1 MKVFL
6 VGIKGVAMSAL
17 AVILFKMGYEVNGS
31 DVKESFITDEE
42 LKKCG
47 IIPKVG
53 FDPNDITSNL
63 NLIIYSGANKG
74 KNNPQVIKALSL
86 GIKTF
91 TQTEYICQ
99 IMKDFDHSIA
109 VTGSHGKTTTSSL
122 LSYCLIQLGEKP
134 SYMIGSSS
142 FNNYSGGDFNGKKY
156 FVFEADEY
164 AVDPPYDNT
173 IKLELYKPDS
183 AIITNIDFDHPDVY
197 RDIEHVKQVFLRFI
211 DNTGRIHICIDDANS
226 QEVLKKIDKSKI
238 KTFGFSKEA
247 DLQITSFKIDYSG
260 SKFNLLHKGIDLEWF
275 ETKLYGEKN
284 ISNITG
290 VVSLLLDL
298 GFELRRIKDVIKD
311 FKGAKRRFELIF
323 KQGNTYLFDDYAHHP
338 AEIEATIK
346 AARSVFKNKR
356 LVVIF
361 QSHTYSRTQKFLK
374 EFTQTLSLADL
385 IYIMPIF
392 SSARENE
399 KEFNVTS
406 QSIVDTARQN
416 IQMKSL
422 SNKDELLAEL
432 KKNLKS
438 GDVIF
443 TMGAG
448 YLNNY
453 STDIIEVIKNLN

>member
-17 AVILFKMGYEVNGS
+17 AVILFKTGYEVNGS
-31 DVKESFITDEE
+31 DVKEIFITDEE
-42 LKKCG
+42 LKKYK
-47 IIPKVG
+47 IIPKIG
-53 FDPNDITSNL
+53 FDPKDLTSDVDL
-63 NLIIYSGANKG
+63 VIYSGANGG

-86 GIKTF
+86 GIKTS
-91 TQTEYICQ
+91 TQAEYISQ
-99 IMKDFDHSIA
+99 ILKDFDHSIA

-122 LSYCLIQLGEKP
+122 LAYCLIQLGEKP

-142 FNNYSGGDFNGKKY
+142 FNNYTGGDFNGKKY

-173 IKLELYKPDS
+173 IKLELYKPDT

-197 RDIEHVKQVFLRFI
+197 QDIEQVKEVFLKFI
-211 DNTGRIHICIDDANS
+211 NNTNLIHICIDDVNS
-226 QEVLKKIDKSKI
+226 QEVVKKIDKTKI
-238 KTFGFSKEA
+238 KTFGFSKDA
-247 DLQITSFKIDYSG
+247 DLQIASFKIDYSG
-260 SKFNLLHKGIDLEWF
+260 SKFNLLHKDVDLGWF

-290 VVSLLLDL
+290 VVSLLLDIGYDL
-298 GFELRRIKDVIKD
+298 KKIKHAIKD
-311 FKGAKRRFELIF
+311 FKGAKRRFEVIYNLD
-323 KQGNTYLFDDYAHHP
+323 GTYLIDDYAHHP

-346 AARSVFKNKR
+346 SARAVFKNKR

-374 EFTQTLSLADL
+374 GFAQSLSLADL
-385 IYIMPIF
+385 IFIMPIF
-392 SSARENE
+392 SSAREN
-399 KEFNVTS
+399 KSEFDVTS
-406 QSIVDTARQN
+406 QSIVDIAPQN

-422 SNKDELLAEL
+422 SDKNELMAEL

-453 STDIIEVIKNLN
+453 LTDIIGVIKNLN

>member
-31 DVKESFITDEE
+31 DVDESFITEEE
-42 LKKCG
+42 LKKYK
-47 IIPKVG
+47 IIPKIG
-53 FDPNDITSNL
+53 FDISDITPNL
-63 NLIIYSGANKG
+63 DLVIYSGAHKG

-86 GIKTF
+86 GIKTS
-91 TQTEYICQ
+91 TQAEYISQ
-99 IMKDFDHSIA
+99 IMKEFDHSIA

-122 LSYCLIQLGEKP
+122 LSYCLIQLGEQP

-142 FNNYSGGDFNGKKY
+142 FNNYTGGDFNDKKY

-197 RDIEHVKQVFLRFI
+197 KDIEQVKEVFLRFI
-211 DNTGRIHICIDDANS
+211 ENTGRIHICIDDANS
-226 QEVLKKIDKSKI
+226 QQVIKKIDRSKI

-247 DLQITSFKIDYSG
+247 DLQITSFKIDNSG
-260 SKFNLLHKGIDLEWF
+260 SKFNLLHKGIDLGWF

-290 VVSLLLDL
+290 VVSLLLNLGYDL
-298 GFELRRIKDVIKD
+298 DRIKESIKN

-323 KQGNTYLFDDYAHHP
+323 KQSNTYLFDDYAHHP

-346 AARSVFKNKR
+346 SARLVFKNKR

-374 EFTQTLSLADL
+374 GFAQSLSLADL

-392 SSARENE
+392 SSARENSS
-399 KEFNVTS
+399 EFNVTS
-406 QSIVDTARQN
+406 QSIIDVAPKN
-416 IQMKSL
+416 IPMKSL
-422 SNKDELLAEL
+422 YDKKELMSEL
-432 KKNLKS
+432 KENLKS

-448 YLNNY
+448 NLNTYL
-453 STDIIEVIKNLN
+453 TDIIGIIKNLN